1 MFEELPRQGPGSD
14 ESTSLA
20 FSFIPSPARKGT
32 ILDIGCGSG
41 MQTLVLARLC
51 PDCSIIATDVHQPF
65 LDELTIR
72 ANISRFLMNSQSE
85 QISQA

>member
-20 FSFIPSPARKGT
+20 FSFISSPAWKGT

-41 MQTLVLARLC
+41 LQTLVLARLC
-51 PDCSIIATDVHQPF
+51 PGCSIIAADVYQPF
-65 LDELTIR
+65 LD
-72 ANISRFLMNSQSE
+72 
-85 QISQA
+85 

>member
-1 MFEELPRQGPGSD
+1 MDVNLICSMFEELPQQGPGSD

-41 MQTLVLARLC
+41 MQLWFL
-51 PDCSIIATDVHQPF
+51 PDSVRIAALLQ
-65 LDELTIR
+65 LMC
-72 ANISRFLMNSQSE
+72 ISRFSMNSQSE